1 MVGRNHTSKNILH
14 SIVEGS
20 FLYSGPCGI
29 GRELPNDSMNGNMTD
44 FIKEYAK
51 LYHFQNISIFAVI
64 SHFLSI
70 TFLSFYFIYPF
81 LSLLT
86 QAANRKCSQV
96 RSSPSIGDS

>member
-44 FIKEYAK
+44 FASLSKHLYFPDGWK
-51 LYHFQNISIFAVI
+51 LA
-64 SHFLSI
+64 
-70 TFLSFYFIYPF
+70 
-81 LSLLT
+81 
-86 QAANRKCSQV
+86 
-96 RSSPSIGDS
+96 GD